1 MNLDKI
7 YCTQR
12 VADEVPLK
20 LQLFLV
26 RLIEERHKNQKKL
39 DELQIFDLIKDDNNN
54 QIIRHM
60 QESPNFLEELVLIA
74 DDFLPIED
82 CLYIVLEPEKTLISY
97 VECKESGSYAQSL
110 IGEPSFSESKSD
122 SERH

>member
-1 MNLDKI
+1 MNLNKI
-7 YCTQR
+7 CCTQR

-60 QESPNFLEELVLIA
+60 QERPNFLEELTLVA
-74 DDFLPIED
+74 DDFSAIQD
-82 CLYIVLEPEKTLISY
+82 CIYIVLEDSRTLISY
-97 VECKESGSYAQSL
+97 SETKESDIYAQSD
-110 IGEPSFSESKSD
+110 GRESSFPEQD
-122 SERH
+122 TYPERH